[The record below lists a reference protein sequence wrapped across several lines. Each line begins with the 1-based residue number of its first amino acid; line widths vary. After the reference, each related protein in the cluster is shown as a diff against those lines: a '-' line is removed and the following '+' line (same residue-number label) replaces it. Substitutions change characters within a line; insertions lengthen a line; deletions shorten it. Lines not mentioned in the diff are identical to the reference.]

1 MEKVLKYTYNAE
13 FDSVFIV
20 VSIVV
25 LNFLFYFPVL
35 KI

>member
-1 MEKVLKYTYNAE
+1 MWKLLKYTYNAE

-20 VSIVV
+20 VSIVI
-25 LNFLFYFPVL
+25 LNFIFYFPVL